1 MARSCRVGKAAIA
14 CAARGLARES
24 SNARAAEL
32 RLAQL
37 AQPRTYAH
45 HRLVQQASATP
56 GGSEGSSPRLRPEG
70 VPVVGHISPRMRI
83 EAAVINACTMSGPV
97 QRQQHSAAAARR
109 PITGNMSHYDAQR
122 AACRSVLANRSP
134 SLPSRKSSW
143 AIRSFEEGIGE
154 LNYSWESGSRLDNT
168 NCDRR
173 GLLSRSRE
181 FPGRRPRAGCY
192 RNTLNKPSLDEESP
206 RGDTE
211 VQRRARMVP
220 HQRPR
225 VESKSEGEGAK
236 VRKALADPRC
246 PPPAQGLKE
255 MRRRRNLSHEA
266 VQQQSFGRT
275 ASAGKSCRSIE
286 KSSSRGR
293 SGQVR
298 EIGVSARRIARICL
312 AGQKAQDRM

>member
-154 LNYSWESGSRLDNT
+154 LNYSWERTSGSRLDNT

-181 FPGRRPRAGCY
+181 FLGRRPRAGCY

-206 RGDTE
+206 EAIQKSSEGRGWSLTKGQE
-211 VQRRARMVP
+211 WSRNPKGKARRCERPWLTLGVHPRRRA
-220 HQRPR
+220 
-225 VESKSEGEGAK
+225 
-236 VRKALADPRC
+236 
-246 PPPAQGLKE
+246 
-255 MRRRRNLSHEA
+255 
-266 VQQQSFGRT
+266 
-275 ASAGKSCRSIE
+275 
-286 KSSSRGR
+286 
-293 SGQVR
+293 
-298 EIGVSARRIARICL
+298 
-312 AGQKAQDRM
+312 